1 MKRYTDAMNE
11 VSFTPEEKQELSARL
26 RQAAQSAPQ
35 HTRKPRRHRMRR
47 AVWGALAAA
56 LAVTMLTAAAVPAFG
71 DTLRAFFGMPVDAYG
86 VGKSVERDGWTF
98 TVEEC
103 LVDDNVLYTSIQVQ
117 LPESFPVDELKA
129 EFQENGITDLND
141 LLDDFYLDAEIA
153 LHASGSEDEIPY
165 PQFSDTS
172 CMEIDLEN
180 RTLDFVCFKQFHT
193 TGQSSAQL
201 SSIKSFDLN
210 IQQVGFCS
218 LNDNSQNIALFQ
230 DNFYPLSISDI
241 PLQPVETIYL
251 SPNDEVSIYGGT
263 STLTSLSISPLFVT
277 VRVEGGSCYNHG
289 WVLPNHPEYLLGPE
303 TARLIAEGKLENTT
317 CDCDFDLHLKYK
329 DGRVVFIGPSYNDDY
344 QPDKS
349 IVSSWRAG
357 TSCEDGIDSKTRQP
371 NGKDTYVSTS
381 VRFAVPQDLDQI
393 ESVIVCGKEYKLR

>member
-35 HTRKPRRHRMRR
+35 HTRKPKRHRVRR
-47 AVWGALAAA
+47 AVCGALAAA

-201 SSIKSFDLN
+201 SSIESFDLN
-210 IQQVGFCS
+210 IQRVGFWTHD
-218 LNDNSQNIALFQ
+218 DNSQDTALFQ

-251 SPNDEVSIYGGT
+251 TPNDEVPIYGGT

-289 WVLPNHPEYLLGPE
+289 WVLPNHPEYLLSSE

-329 DGRVVFIGPSYNDDY
+329 DGRTVFIGHSLSDIKPDY
-344 QPDKS
+344 S
-349 IVSSWRAG
+349 VVSSSSGG
-357 TSCEDGIDSKTRQP
+357 TYCEDGIDYRTKQP

>member
-11 VSFTPEEKQELSARL
+11 VRFTPEEKQELSARL

-35 HTRKPRRHRMRR
+35 HTRKPKRHRMRR
-47 AVWGALAAA
+47 AVCGALAAA

-117 LPESFPVDELKA
+117 MPESFPIDELKA

-141 LLDDFYLDAEIA
+141 LLDDFYIDAEIA
-153 LHASGSEDEIPY
+153 LHASGSEEEIPY
-165 PQFSDTS
+165 PQLSDTS
-172 CMEIDLEN
+172 CMKIDLDN

-201 SSIKSFDLN
+201 SSIESFDLS

-218 LNDNSQNIALFQ
+218 LNDNSQDIALFQ

-251 SPNDEVSIYGGT
+251 TPNDEVPIYGGT

-289 WVLPNHPEYLLGPE
+289 WVLPTHPEYLLSPE

-329 DGRVVFIGPSYNDDY
+329 DGRVVFIGHSLSDIEPDY
-344 QPDKS
+344 S
-349 IVSSWRAG
+349 VVSSSSGG
-357 TSCEDGIDSKTRQP
+357 TYCEDGIDYRTKQP

-381 VRFAVPQDLDQI
+381 VRFAVPQDLGQI

>member
-26 RQAAQSAPQ
+26 RQTAQSAPQ
-35 HTRKPRRHRMRR
+35 HTRKPKRHRVRR
-47 AVWGALAAA
+47 AVCSALAAA

-71 DTLRAFFGMPVDAYG
+71 DTLRAFFGMPVDAYW

-117 LPESFPVDELKA
+117 MPESFPIDELKA

-201 SSIKSFDLN
+201 SSIESFDLS

-218 LNDNSQNIALFQ
+218 LNDNSQDIALFQ

-251 SPNDEVSIYGGT
+251 TPNDEVPIYGGT

-289 WVLPNHPEYLLGPE
+289 WVLPNHPEYLLSSE

-329 DGRVVFIGPSYNDDY
+329 DGRTVFIGDSLSDIKPDY
-344 QPDKS
+344 S
-349 IVSSWRAG
+349 VVSSSSAG
-357 TSCEDGIDSKTRQP
+357 TYCEDGIDYRTKQP
-371 NGKDTYVSTS
+371 NGKDTYVSIS
-381 VRFAVPQDLDQI
+381 VRFAVPQDLGQI

>member
-11 VSFTPEEKQELSARL
+11 VGFTSEEKQELSARL

-35 HTRKPRRHRMRR
+35 HTRKPKRHRVRR
-47 AVWGALAAA
+47 AVCGALAAA

-117 LPESFPVDELKA
+117 LPETFPADELKA

-141 LLDDFYLDAEIA
+141 LLDDFYIDAEIA
-153 LHASGSEDEIPY
+153 LHASGSEEEIPY
-165 PQFSDTS
+165 PQLSDTS
-172 CMEIDLEN
+172 CMKIDLDN
-180 RTLDFVCFKQFHT
+180 RTLNFVCFKQFHT
-193 TGQSSAQL
+193 IGQSSAQL
-201 SSIKSFDLN
+201 SSIESFDLS
-210 IQQVGFCS
+210 IRQVGFHS
-218 LNDNSQNIALFQ
+218 DFYRQDVALFQ

-251 SPNDEVSIYGGT
+251 TPNDEVPIYGGT

-289 WVLPNHPEYLLGPE
+289 WVLPNHPEYLLSSE

-329 DGRVVFIGPSYNDDY
+329 DGRMVFIGNSWSDIKPDY
-344 QPDKS
+344 S
-349 IVSSWRAG
+349 VVSSLGGG
-357 TSCEDGIDSKTRQP
+357 TDCEDGIDYDTKQP
-371 NGKDTYVSTS
+371 NGEDTYVFTNAH
-381 VRFAVPQDLDQI
+381 FAVPQDLDQI

>member
-11 VSFTPEEKQELSARL
+11 VNFTPEEKQELSARL

-35 HTRKPRRHRMRR
+35 HTHKPRRHRVRR
-47 AVWGALAAA
+47 TVCGALAAA

-117 LPESFPVDELKA
+117 MPESFPAAELKA
-129 EFQENGITDLND
+129 EFEENGISDLND
-141 LLDDFYLDAEIA
+141 LLDDFYIDAEIA

-201 SSIKSFDLN
+201 SSIESFDLS

-218 LNDNSQNIALFQ
+218 LNDNSQDIALFQ

-251 SPNDEVSIYGGT
+251 TPNDEIPIYGGT

-289 WVLPNHPEYLLGPE
+289 WVVPTHPEYLLPA
-303 TARLIAEGKLENTT
+303 ARPLIEQGKLENTT

-329 DGRVVFIGPSYNDDY
+329 DGRTVFIGDSLSDIKPDY
-344 QPDKS
+344 S
-349 IVSSWRAG
+349 VVSSSSGG
-357 TSCEDGIDSKTRQP
+357 TYCEDGIDYRTNQP

-393 ESVIVCGKEYKLR
+393 ESVIVCGKEYVIG

>member
-11 VSFTPEEKQELSARL
+11 VRFTPKEKQELSAKL

-35 HTRKPRRHRMRR
+35 HTHKPKRHRVHR
-47 AVWGALAAA
+47 AVCGALAAA

-117 LPESFPVDELKA
+117 MPESFPVDELKA

-141 LLDDFYLDAEIA
+141 LLDDFYIDAEIA
-153 LHASGSEDEIPY
+153 LHTSGSEEEIPY

-172 CMEIDLEN
+172 CINIDLDN
-180 RTLDFVCFKQFHT
+180 RTLNFVCFKQFHT

-201 SSIKSFDLN
+201 SSIESFDLS

-218 LNDNSQNIALFQ
+218 LDDNSQDIALFQ

-241 PLQPVETIYL
+241 PLQPLETIYL
-251 SPNDEVSIYGGT
+251 TPNDEVPIYGGT

-289 WVLPNHPEYLLGPE
+289 WVLPNHPEYLLSSE

-329 DGRVVFIGPSYNDDY
+329 DGRTVFIGDSLSDIKPDY
-344 QPDKS
+344 S
-349 IVSSWRAG
+349 VVSSSSAG
-357 TSCEDGIDSKTRQP
+357 TYCEDGIDYRTKQP
-371 NGKDTYVSTS
+371 NGKDTYVSIS
-381 VRFAVPQDLDQI
+381 VRFAVPQDLGQI

>member
-1 MKRYTDAMNE
+1 MKRYTDAINE
-11 VSFTPEEKQELSARL
+11 VRFTPEEKQELSARL
-26 RQAAQSAPQ
+26 RQAAQAAPQ
-35 HTRKPRRHRMRR
+35 HTRKPKRHRVRR
-47 AVWGALAAA
+47 AVCGALAAA

-129 EFQENGITDLND
+129 EFEENGITDLND
-141 LLDDFYLDAEIA
+141 LLDDFYIDAEIA
-153 LHASGSEDEIPY
+153 LHASGSEEEIPY
-165 PQFSDTS
+165 PQLSDTN
-172 CMEIDLEN
+172 CMKIDLDN

-193 TGQSSAQL
+193 IGQSSAQL
-201 SSIKSFDLN
+201 SSIESFDLS
-210 IQQVGFCS
+210 IRQVGFHS
-218 LNDNSQNIALFQ
+218 DFYRQDVALFQ

-251 SPNDEVSIYGGT
+251 TPNDEVPIYGGT

-289 WVLPNHPEYLLGPE
+289 WVLPNHPEYLLSSE

-329 DGRVVFIGPSYNDDY
+329 DGRMVFIGNSWSDIKPDY
-344 QPDKS
+344 S
-349 IVSSWRAG
+349 VVSSLGGG
-357 TSCEDGIDSKTRQP
+357 TDCEDGIDYDTKQP
-371 NGKDTYVSTS
+371 NGEDTYVFTNAH
-381 VRFAVPQDLDQI
+381 FAVPQDLDQI

>member
-1 MKRYTDAMNE
+1 MKHYTDAMNE

-35 HTRKPRRHRMRR
+35 HAHKPRRHRVRR
-47 AVWGALAAA
+47 AVCGALAAA
-56 LAVTMLTAAAVPAFG
+56 LAVTMLTAAVPAFG

-129 EFQENGITDLND
+129 EFEENGITDLND
-141 LLDDFYLDAEIA
+141 LLDDFYIDAEIA
-153 LHASGSEDEIPY
+153 LHASGSEEEIPY
-165 PQFSDTS
+165 PQLSDTS
-172 CMEIDLEN
+172 CMKIDLDN
-180 RTLDFVCFKQFHT
+180 RTLNFVCFKQFHT
-193 TGQSSAQL
+193 IGQSSAQL
-201 SSIKSFDLN
+201 SSIESFDLS
-210 IQQVGFCS
+210 IRQVGFHS
-218 LNDNSQNIALFQ
+218 DFYRQDVALFQ

-251 SPNDEVSIYGGT
+251 TPNDEVPIYGGT

-289 WVLPNHPEYLLGPE
+289 WVLPTHPEYLLSPE

-329 DGRVVFIGPSYNDDY
+329 DGRMVFIGNSWSDIKPDY
-344 QPDKS
+344 S
-349 IVSSWRAG
+349 VVSSLGGG
-357 TSCEDGIDSKTRQP
+357 TDCEDGIDYDTKQP
-371 NGKDTYVSTS
+371 NGEDTYVFTNAH
-381 VRFAVPQDLDQI
+381 FAVPQDLDQI

>member
-35 HTRKPRRHRMRR
+35 HTRKPKRHRMRR
-47 AVWGALAAA
+47 AVCGALAAA

-71 DTLRAFFGMPVDAYG
+71 DTLRAFFGMPVQSYP
-86 VGKSVERDGWTF
+86 VGKSVTQQGWTF
-98 TVEEC
+98 TVTDC
-103 LVDDNVLYTSIQVQ
+103 LADSVALYVALDVQAPEGTVVD
-117 LPESFPVDELKA
+117 PEDVPELNFDWEFFTADRTPHNTFSSYKA
-129 EFQENGITDLND
+129 EFVPEQYQGDNHLPFVITATMGNLKDGMTFDLTIWDIETSEKSLFRANNWTTETYEPVQITGIPI
-141 LLDDFYLDAEIA
+141 EIA
-153 LHASGSEDEIPY
+153 S
-165 PQFSDTS
+165 T
-172 CMEIDLEN
+172 
-180 RTLDFVCFKQFHT
+180 
-193 TGQSSAQL
+193 
-201 SSIKSFDLN
+201 
-210 IQQVGFCS
+210 
-218 LNDNSQNIALFQ
+218 IALA
-230 DNFYPLSISDI
+230 DDSAVD
-241 PLQPVETIYL
+241 
-251 SPNDEVSIYGGT
+251 IYGGT
-263 STLTSLSISPLFVT
+263 ATLTDLSISPLAVT

-289 WVLPNHPEYLLGPE
+289 WVLPTHPEYLLSPE

-349 IVSSWRAG
+349 IISSWRAG
-357 TSCEDGIDSKTRQP
+357 TSCEDGVDSKTRQP
-371 NGKDTYVSTS
+371 DGKESYVSTS